1 MSLLG
6 RLRDWTPI
14 KAGQPAP
21 ALSLTADEGTWV
33 RTQDFRD
40 HIHVVLIFFRTMN
53 SDDIDGWLRS
63 FQQLRGD
70 FEELEAALFGV
81 TTYRPDQLRDYRASL
96 GLDFYLLYDPF
107 ALDARKFRCSGR
119 IRPYCKNSVVVVGK
133 DGAVAYS
140 VRGTPEP
147 REVLRVIA
155 ALEGVSLEPEAASA
169 GAGAGGGFSAVRNP
183 GQRPDEVRHLTP
195 DGVIELMK
203 DDDAFQLVDV
213 RTKSEYDADHVP
225 GSVHIP
231 VDEIP
236 HRYQELGQTTRL
248 IFMCQAGG
256 RAAAAAEFITS
267 IGGSQIY
274 VSEGGMTAW
283 SGPRV
288 TGGEAQG

>member
-6 RLRDWTPI
+6 QLRDWAPI
-14 KAGQPAP
+14 AVGEAAP

-33 RTQDFRD
+33 RTPDFRD
-40 HIHVVLIFFRTMN
+40 HIHVVLIFFRTLN
-53 SDDIDGWLRS
+53 SDDIDAWLRS
-63 FQQLRGD
+63 FQKLRGE

-81 TTYRPDQLRDYRASL
+81 TTIRTDKLREYRASL

-119 IRPYCKNSVVVVGK
+119 VRPYCKNSVVVIGK
-133 DGAVAYS
+133 DGQIAYS

-147 REVLRVIA
+147 REVLRAVA
-155 ALEGVSLEPEAASA
+155 RLEGVDIDASA
-169 GAGAGGGFSAVRNP
+169 AAEAPAGGGFSAVRNP
-183 GQRPDEVRHLTP
+183 GQRPDEVRHLTA
-195 DGVIELMK
+195 DGVVKLMQE
-203 DDDAFQLVDV
+203 DDAFKLVDV

-225 GSVHIP
+225 GSIHIP

-236 HRYQELGQTTRL
+236 HRYQELDQTTRL

-267 IGGSQIY
+267 IGGSDIY
-274 VSEGGMTAW
+274 VAEGGMTAW
-283 SGPRV
+283 NGPRV